1 MSSKKELVVMGDSFC
16 IDYINMRNL
25 MHDNYNGGRYLLFDP
40 DLDKVREFKWPQQKT
55 FPIWGE
61 IVAEELNLK
70 LVTLGQ
76 SGTGT
81 DFHFAGALDY
91 IINNKE
97 NIEKVII
104 SWSSFGRFD
113 FETSASTKLYAHHP
127 WPWRSVNGA
136 LLKFNKLMNNKTAD
150 DLLNAAREANALS
163 FEVGINNFFRHA
175 YVLQNLLESYGIDY
189 HMIQSLHDAHAFPNK
204 YDTLEGGYTEY
215 AKHLLKNPYFDLID
229 DNKFIGWPG
238 IKTLGGFTMVDL
250 IWTKDN
256 KNFISSMDKHPN
268 ENGMKIIA
276 KTILDNLL

>member
-97 NIEKVII
+97 NIEI
-104 SWSSFGRFD
+104 GR
-113 FETSASTKLYAHHP
+113 AH
-127 WPWRSVNGA
+127 V
-136 LLKFNKLMNNKTAD
+136 
-150 DLLNAAREANALS
+150 
-163 FEVGINNFFRHA
+163 
-175 YVLQNLLESYGIDY
+175 
-189 HMIQSLHDAHAFPNK
+189 
-204 YDTLEGGYTEY
+204 
-215 AKHLLKNPYFDLID
+215 
-229 DNKFIGWPG
+229 
-238 IKTLGGFTMVDL
+238 
-250 IWTKDN
+250 
-256 KNFISSMDKHPN
+256 
-268 ENGMKIIA
+268 
-276 KTILDNLL
+276 